1 MLAALKPSRRRI
13 GAAVLIIV
21 TTLIYGAFDSALTHE
36 TKKQMSEAFLGEP
49 YVSKMKE
56 LQSLKCERDE
66 VMSEALLELA
76 EKKSER
82 MLFAR
87 NKMLA
92 INLSILVLCAYL
104 SACLIV
110 PRKSSSAET

>member
-13 GAAVLIIV
+13 SAAVLIIV
-21 TTLIYGAFDSALTHE
+21 TTLIYGALNSALTQE

-56 LQSLKCERDE
+56 LQNLKCERDE

-76 EKKSER
+76 EKNSEK
-82 MLFAR
+82 MLSTR

-92 INLSILVLCAYL
+92 INLSILTLCAYL

-110 PRKSSSAET
+110 PRKSSSAST